1 MRRMVSEKRRLGA
14 SRPEIHWRYL
24 VFNWND
30 SDDCLA
36 EALRLRE
43 EIAPDRFSFMLT
55 SSPMDGRSLRRAPGT
70 PGFEALK
77 PWLAYQEGFSS
88 DPFGEAGLWGSEHDG
103 KVGDFSW
110 TGTRARVLVAL
121 HDGRLSLRFARRL
134 TEAGPMPRVVV
145 RVPWGEFEAQVGR
158 DWWEECII
166 EVPDAFGGGPVSTE
180 IEVEKP
186 FTPMRHGQTWGV
198 IRELGVM
205 LSLDHVTPAANP
217 YRSGVNLRTG

>member
-88 DPFGEAGLWGSEHDG
+88 DPFGEAGLWGPEHDG

-121 HDGRLSLRFARRL
+121 HDGRLCLRFARGL

-166 EVPDAFGGGPVSTE
+166 EVPDAFGGGPVPTE
-180 IEVEKP
+180 
-186 FTPMRHGQTWGV
+186 R
-198 IRELGVM
+198 
-205 LSLDHVTPAANP
+205 
-217 YRSGVNLRTG
+217 RSGVTHSLSEGLSPGLIA